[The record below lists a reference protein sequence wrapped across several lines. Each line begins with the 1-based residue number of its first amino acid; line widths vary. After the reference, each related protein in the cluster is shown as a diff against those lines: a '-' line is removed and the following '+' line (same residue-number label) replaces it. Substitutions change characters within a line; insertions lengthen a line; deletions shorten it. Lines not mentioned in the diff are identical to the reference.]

1 MKKLNEELKKL
12 LNEIYGDYA
21 WDVKIDHPF
30 ITGAELFY
38 VEDYENRPFTQRDK
52 AYLPKT
58 EYYKVGIIANKDNK
72 GQNIPIYIAEGAMDL
87 EGNWI
92 YSPSISQ
99 EVYNIQDTD
108 VKSYII
114 NQFMDFI
121 KSIDM
126 DRLNDAIKD
135 RIA

>member
-12 LNEIYGDYA
+12 LNEIYSDYA

-58 EYYKVGIIANKDNK
+58 EYYKVGITANKDNK
-72 GQNIPIYIAEGAMDL
+72 GQNIPIYIAEGIMDL
-87 EGNWI
+87 KGNWI
-92 YSPSISQ
+92 YPPSISQ
-99 EVYNIQDTD
+99 EVYNIQDTN

-114 NQFMDFI
+114 NQFIDFT

-126 DRLNDAIKD
+126 DRLNDTIKD
-135 RIA
+135 RLA

>member
-58 EYYKVGIIANKDNK
+58 EYYKVGITANKDNK
-72 GQNIPIYIAEGAMDL
+72 GQNIPIYIAEGIMDL

-92 YSPSISQ
+92 YPPSISQ

-114 NQFMDFI
+114 NQFIDFT

-126 DRLNDAIKD
+126 DSLNHTIKD

>member
-1 MKKLNEELKKL
+1 MRKLIESLNQL

-21 WDVKIDHPF
+21 WDVKITHPF

-38 VEDYENRPFTQRDK
+38 VEDYDNRPFTQRDK

-58 EYYKVGIIANKDNK
+58 EYYKVGITADKDNK
-72 GQNIPIYIAEGAMDL
+72 GQNIPIYIAEGIMDL
-87 EGNWI
+87 QGNWI
-92 YSPSISQ
+92 YAPSISQ

-114 NQFMDFI
+114 NQFIDFT
-121 KSIDM
+121 KSESFDK
-126 DRLNDAIKD
+126 LTQAIKD
-135 RIA
+135 TIS